1 LISLLLPRGPRAS
14 SVRGSAARRVPLP
27 AGADLRPSW
36 LSSEAEAAL
45 RELGAAYKVEVLAGE
60 DNLYLLG
67 NARKLRGL
75 LKAPWLHRGLLVGA
89 GADPRTASSYAEN
102 AEVWDGLESLILSY
116 LGLKA
121 GDEVSD
127 HLSGVVFVPAPG
139 YPQVPVW
146 SVAKGK
152 PAPAKPLVPFRFCDE
167 PVVASGSALGPVFI
181 ELPRLKP
188 RLFLSHGISVEA
200 LRSAVSCGG
209 LLWPSVALTWKIP
222 IGFGDLVFFFDTQM
236 LTQILKPTG
245 SPSAMKH
252 VYLASTDIWSPR
264 VSDLLKLEQKIDLQ
278 RAGRSSRP
286 FQSDF
291 EIDQIRASESSMVG
305 GFAGTIDGAS
315 VERVSSIPALAR
327 EMARIHKV
335 HSTGV
340 SPYALCR
347 YPYGEMKFAGKVS
360 IGSLPLCVCPSDQ
373 SREVEP
379 LLRQAG
385 FRGELVVFPWSKGPR
400 SSWGNEALSLEQPW
414 SDAVMAAL
422 ARWSQ
427 AAPAEPGALLRV
439 SSVGRAERTSAR
451 PTSASGG

>member
-1 LISLLLPRGPRAS
+1 VG
-14 SVRGSAARRVPLP
+14 
-27 AGADLRPSW
+27 LRPSW
-36 LSSEAEAAL
+36 LSGEAEAAL

-60 DNLYLLG
+60 DNLYILG

-75 LKAPWLHRGLLVGA
+75 LKASWLHRGLLVGA
-89 GADPRTASSYAEN
+89 GANPQTASSYAEN
-102 AEVWDGLESLILSY
+102 TEVWDGLQSLILFY

-167 PVVASGSALGPVFI
+167 PVVASGSASGPVFL

-188 RLFLSHGISVEA
+188 RLFLSHGISVDA

-209 LLWPSVALTWKIP
+209 LLWPSVALTWKVP
-222 IGFGDLVFFFDTQM
+222 IGFGDAAFFFDTQI
-236 LTQILKPTG
+236 LPKILKPTG

-264 VSDLLKLEQKIDLQ
+264 VSDLLRLEQKIDLQ

-286 FQSDF
+286 FQADF

-305 GFAGTIDGAS
+305 GFAGTMDDAS
-315 VERVSSIPALAR
+315 VERVSSVSSLVR

-340 SPYALCR
+340 NPYALCR

-373 SREVEP
+373 SRQVES

-385 FRGELVVFPWSKGPR
+385 FRGELVVFPWSAGPR

-414 SDAVMAAL
+414 ADAVMGAL

-439 SSVGRAERTSAR
+439 SSGGRVERTSSR
-451 PTSASGG
+451 LTSASDG

>member
-1 LISLLLPRGPRAS
+1 MISLLRPRGPQRPS
-14 SVRGSAARRVPLP
+14 GRGSVARRPP
-27 AGADLRPSW
+27 SSAGVGLRPSW
-36 LSSEAEAAL
+36 LSGEAEAAL

-60 DNLYLLG
+60 DNLYILG

-75 LKAPWLHRGLLVGA
+75 LKASWLHRGLLVGA
-89 GADPRTASSYAEN
+89 GANPQTASSYAEN
-102 AEVWDGLESLILSY
+102 TEVWDGLQSLILFY

-167 PVVASGSALGPVFI
+167 PVVASGSASGPVFL
-181 ELPRLKP
+181 ELPRLKS
-188 RLFLSHGISVEA
+188 RLFLSHGISVDA

-209 LLWPSVALTWKIP
+209 LLWPSVALTWKVP
-222 IGFGDLVFFFDTQM
+222 IGFGDAVFCFDTQI
-236 LTQILKPTG
+236 LPKILKPTG

-264 VSDLLKLEQKIDLQ
+264 VSDLLRLEQKIDLQ

-286 FQSDF
+286 FQADF

-305 GFAGTIDGAS
+305 GFAGTMDDAS
-315 VERVSSIPALAR
+315 VERVSSVSSLVR

-340 SPYALCR
+340 NPYALCR

-373 SREVEP
+373 SRQVES

-385 FRGELVVFPWSKGPR
+385 FRGELVVFPWSAGPR

-414 SDAVMAAL
+414 ADAVMGAL

-439 SSVGRAERTSAR
+439 SSGGRVERTSSR
-451 PTSASGG
+451 LTSASDG

>member
-1 LISLLLPRGPRAS
+1 MISLLLPRGPQRPS
-14 SVRGSAARRVPLP
+14 GRGSVARRPP
-27 AGADLRPSW
+27 SSAGVGLRPSW
-36 LSSEAEAAL
+36 LSGEAEAAL

-60 DNLYLLG
+60 DNLYILG

-75 LKAPWLHRGLLVGA
+75 LKASWLHRGLLVGA
-89 GADPRTASSYAEN
+89 GANPQTASSYAEN
-102 AEVWDGLESLILSY
+102 TEVWDGLQSLILFY

-152 PAPAKPLVPFRFCDE
+152 PAPAKPLVPFRFCNE
-167 PVVASGSALGPVFI
+167 PVVASGSASGPVFL

-188 RLFLSHGISVEA
+188 RLFLSHGISVDA

-209 LLWPSVALTWKIP
+209 LLWPSVALTWKVP
-222 IGFGDLVFFFDTQM
+222 IGFGDAAFFFDTQI
-236 LTQILKPTG
+236 LPKILKPTG

-264 VSDLLKLEQKIDLQ
+264 VSDLLRLEQKIDLQ

-286 FQSDF
+286 FQADF

-305 GFAGTIDGAS
+305 GFAGTMDDAS
-315 VERVSSIPALAR
+315 VERVSSVSSLVR

-340 SPYALCR
+340 NPYALCR

-373 SREVEP
+373 SRQVES

-385 FRGELVVFPWSKGPR
+385 FRGELVVFPWSAGPR

-414 SDAVMAAL
+414 ADAVMGAL

-439 SSVGRAERTSAR
+439 SSGGRVERTSSR
-451 PTSASGG
+451 LTSASDG